1 MYPMIIS
8 AVVSSLPF
16 GMAMRV
22 ASRSRAVVV
31 IRRRFSLGVIRDV
44 EIDGVD
50 SVAPVEAQRAPDVQ
64 DYYLMLVAGVGR
76 PRVGEGCP
84 RATAADRLQNGG
96 HSTHLS
102 DHLVLARR
110 QHQLPRFG
118 GCSLRNGAKQ
128 VQVNGEG
135 STQED
140 DDDG

>member
-1 MYPMIIS
+1 MISFIS
-8 AVVSSLPF
+8 DVVSSLPF
-16 GMAMRV
+16 GMAMTV

-50 SVAPVEAQRAPDVQ
+50 GVAPVETQRAPDVQ
-64 DYYLMLVAGVGR
+64 DYYLMLVAGVGS
-76 PRVGEGCP
+76 PLVVGEGCP

-102 DHLVLARR
+102 GHLVLARR

-128 VQVNGEG
+128 VQVNGGG

-140 DDDG
+140 DDG